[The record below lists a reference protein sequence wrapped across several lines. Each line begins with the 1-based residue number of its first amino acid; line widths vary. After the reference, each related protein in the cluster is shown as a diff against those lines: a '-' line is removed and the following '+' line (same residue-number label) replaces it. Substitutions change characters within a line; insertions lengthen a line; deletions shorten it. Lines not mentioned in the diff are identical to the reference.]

1 MPRFDGTR
9 FTKAAVPQAGG
20 ALNVA
25 NRTIGANPRKQKLT
39 EAPGTNPSKMGSAR
53 IDSASGSGG
62 GDTPKTSSYAQD
74 TAPHK
79 SMKVEYP
86 FDVGGPGLDQFKPKG
101 FK

>member
-39 EAPGTNPSKMGSAR
+39 EAPGTNPSKMGSAK
-53 IDSASGSGG
+53 IESDA
-62 GDTPKTSSYAQD
+62 PTSSKYAQD

>member
-1 MPRFDGTR
+1 MARIDGTR
-9 FTKAAVPQAGG
+9 FTKAATPQAGG

-25 NRTIGANPRKQKLT
+25 NRTLGSNPRKQKLT
-39 EAPGTNPSKMGSAR
+39 EAPGTNPSKMGATKIS
-53 IDSASGSGG
+53 SESGG
-62 GDTPKTSSYAQD
+62 GENPSRYAQN

-79 SMKVEYP
+79 SMKVEFP